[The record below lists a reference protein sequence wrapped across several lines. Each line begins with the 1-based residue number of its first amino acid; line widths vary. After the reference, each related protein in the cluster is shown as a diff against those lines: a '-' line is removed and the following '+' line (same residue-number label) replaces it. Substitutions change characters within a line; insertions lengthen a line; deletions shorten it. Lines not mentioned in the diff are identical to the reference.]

1 MSLALLLLPESE
13 KSLEMDSQT
22 CKTIAYLNIA
32 SAVTSALTIVLA
44 IWSRFWRSSAHVD
57 GLRCRA
63 VMAMGISTACYSIS
77 QLSLM
82 SYSKEETASMSVRIS
97 MFIATFSVVM
107 NALLVACSVGLDAAV
122 RYGLRSFGL
131 ARRLSNYYE
140 VGCFAIALLVS
151 HPILYLFNSVLW
163 TGSAIVVEAK
173 SRAAFDAAAWM
184 IEYNSKYPRTCLR
197 ITVLHRGVCG
207 LVSVEGAVSRN
218 WVTIDLATAHV
229 IDMRLVA
236 CRIHAETISHKSG
249 HVLAEYQLT
258 NRNFVRLSDSKTSI
272 WHKSADAAAVI
283 KVDGS
288 RTSANGHATTA
299 QNMDGWV
306 EKIDRCH
313 LQSSISHCEN
323 DGYSVSDISF
333 ESGLAEHGA
342 GPMVLYPLTK

>member
-1 MSLALLLLPESE
+1 
-13 KSLEMDSQT
+13 
-22 CKTIAYLNIA
+22 
-32 SAVTSALTIVLA
+32 
-44 IWSRFWRSSAHVD
+44 
-57 GLRCRA
+57 
-63 VMAMGISTACYSIS
+63 
-77 QLSLM
+77 M

-184 IEYNSKYPRTCLR
+184 IESLWTLLAIVFAVLFISYALIKARKIARYTGRFTNSSMESVLGTTASIRGRVCVSLFYIVAFVGLSVWRVLFRVTGSQSIWLLRMSSICDSLRAEFTLVVFVVDLLVNVNQRQVWLGSSPSHSHSPSLSPTC
-197 ITVLHRGVCG
+197 
-207 LVSVEGAVSRN
+207 SV
-218 WVTIDLATAHV
+218 
-229 IDMRLVA
+229 
-236 CRIHAETISHKSG
+236 ETISHKSG

-323 DGYSVSDISF
+323 DGYSVSDISV